1 MSNVTEYT
9 VNPDNIYLDDIAE
22 LSEALKNTDFSRMNA
37 VLIRCVTDIDGNTVK
52 RIKASHAVKLARRIV
67 EAITEQ
73 DSGN

>member
-22 LSEALKNTDFSRMNA
+22 LSEALKNTDFARMNA
-37 VLIRCVTDIDGNTVK
+37 VLIRCVTDIDGNPVK
-52 RIKASHAVKLARRIV
+52 RIKATHAVKLARRIV

>member
-22 LSEALKNTDFSRMNA
+22 LSEALKKADFARINA
-37 VLIRCVTDIDGNTVK
+37 VLIRCVTNIDGNPVK
-52 RIKASHAVKLARRIV
+52 RIKATHAVKLARRIV
-67 EAITEQ
+67 EAVWEQ